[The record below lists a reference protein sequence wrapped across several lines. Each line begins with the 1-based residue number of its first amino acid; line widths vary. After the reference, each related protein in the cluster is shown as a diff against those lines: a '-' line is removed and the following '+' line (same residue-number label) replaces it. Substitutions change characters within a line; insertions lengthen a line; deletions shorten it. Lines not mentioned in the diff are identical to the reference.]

1 MVQRLTQ
8 LFFLLALSACLST
21 VASADQIGVGLLTY
35 DSIDAST
42 SQFDI
47 TNLTGANFAP
57 TDFPVSTLLS
67 ITVSSLT
74 VNFTS
79 GPALVLPGSSFSVV
93 DSAGDVD
100 CNGAGCNL
108 FGDSI
113 TSAVLTGTLS
123 PTTGLAGLPAGDT
136 GILAAFTTTITPGC
150 DLALVAGCDAAIINA
165 TGTTG
170 GGGGG
175 VTPAPEPGTLG
186 LVGIG
191 MIGLLFVGRRRL
203 FGAGSRNVS
212 TVAA

>member
-8 LFFLLALSACLST
+8 LLLLLALSACLST

-35 DSIDAST
+35 DTIST
-42 SQFDI
+42 SATQFDI
-47 TNLTGANFAP
+47 TNLTGANSFTP
-57 TDFPVSTLLS
+57 DFPISTLLS
-67 ITVSSLT
+67 ITISSLT

-79 GPALVLPGSSFSVV
+79 GPALVLPGSSFGVV
-93 DSAGDVD
+93 DAAGDVD

-136 GILAAFTTTITPGC
+136 GILAAFTTTITPACDRVLVDGC
-150 DLALVAGCDAAIINA
+150 DFAIINA
-165 TGTTG
+165 TGTT
-170 GGGGG
+170 GG

-186 LVGIG
+186 LAGIG

-212 TVAA
+212 TVVA

>member
-8 LFFLLALSACLST
+8 LFFLLALSACFCT

-47 TNLTGANFAP
+47 TNLTGTNSFAP
-57 TDFPVSTLLS
+57 DFPVSTLLS
-67 ITVSSLT
+67 ITVTSLT

-79 GPALVLPGSSFSVV
+79 GPALVLPGSAFTTV
-93 DSAGDVD
+93 DAAGDVN
-100 CNGAGCNL
+100 CTGAGCNL

-113 TSAVLTGTLS
+113 TSAVLTGTFS

-136 GILAAFTTTITPGC
+136 GILAAFTTTITGGGC
-150 DLALVAGCDAAIINA
+150 DPAAAILVAGCDAAIINA
-165 TGTTG
+165 TGTS
-170 GGGGG
+170 G

-191 MIGLLFVGRRRL
+191 MIALLFVGRRRL
-203 FGAGSRNVS
+203 FAAGSRNVS
-212 TVAA
+212 NAVA